1 MLVLLALLGWLA
13 CIVYATVPAFW
24 LMIHGHAEFWSKRR
38 VSPYAVLIP
47 LWMAMWAVMLA
58 ITWPFKN
65 LYFYS
70 SPWAWLPAA
79 AIFALGGW
87 VYCQASAGFSLK
99 QLGGVPEL
107 QPGQHEQRLI
117 TAGIRQ
123 RVRHPV
129 YLGHLLEM
137 LAWSVGTGLVVC
149 FALTVF
155 AMLTGAVMI
164 HAEDAELERRFGEE
178 YRRYRATV
186 PAVLPR
192 AFGISLS
199 RF

>member
-13 CIVYATVPAFW
+13 CIVYSTIPAFW
-24 LMIHGHAEFWSKRR
+24 IMIHGQAEFWRQLR
-38 VSPYAVLIP
+38 VSPYVVLIP

-70 SPWAWLPAA
+70 SPWAWLPTFGL
-79 AIFALGGW
+79 FALGAW
-87 VYCQASAGFSLK
+87 VYRQASVGFSLT

-107 QPGQHEQRLI
+107 QPGQHEQRLV

-137 LAWSVGTGLVVC
+137 LAWSIGTGLVAC
-149 FALTVF
+149 FALTAF
-155 AMLTGAVMI
+155 AMLIGAVMI
-164 HAEDAELERRFGEE
+164 RAEDSELERRFGATFRE
-178 YRRYRATV
+178 YRAIV
-186 PAVLPR
+186 PAVIPGLR
-192 AFGISLS
+192 NV
-199 RF
+199 

>member
-13 CIVYATVPAFW
+13 CVVYSTIPAFW
-24 LMIHGHAEFWSKRR
+24 LLIHSRAEFWRKWR

-47 LWMAMWAVMLA
+47 VWMAMWAAMLA
-58 ITWPFKN
+58 ITWPLKN

-70 SPWAWLPAA
+70 SPRGWLPAA
-79 AIFALGGW
+79 VLFGLGAW
-87 VYCQASAGFSLK
+87 VYRQAGVGFTWK

-107 QPGQHEQRLI
+107 HAGQHDQRLI
-117 TAGIRQ
+117 TTGIRQ

-149 FALTVF
+149 FALTAF
-155 AMLTGAVMI
+155 AILTGAVMI
-164 HAEDAELERRFGEE
+164 RAEDAELEQRFGVE
-178 YRRYRATV
+178 YGRYRATV

-192 AFGISLS
+192 SV
-199 RF
+199 